1 MFTPDGK
8 LLTSGSEQLDG
19 EEDEENS
26 TEDRSERCRSLNTE
40 QTVKMTTCSWSDHE
54 DGQYIVTYGE

>member
-8 LLTSGSEQLDG
+8 LLTSGSEQLDV

-40 QTVKMTTCSWSDHE
+40 QDSKDDDLQLE
-54 DGQYIVTYGE
+54 